1 MINFGLASTLK
12 TWFDYLLRAGVTFRY
27 DETGVHGLVSG
38 KKAYLVET
46 RGGVYSDGPA
56 KAFDFQ
62 EPYLRHLLG
71 FIGVT
76 DVEAIA
82 VEGVAYGPDVAE
94 KAVAGAL
101 DKVSTITAR
110 AA

>member
-1 MINFGLASTLK
+1 
-12 TWFDYLLRAGVTFRY
+12 
-27 DETGVHGLVSG
+27 
-38 KKAYLVET
+38 
-46 RGGVYSDGPA
+46 
-56 KAFDFQ
+56 
-62 EPYLRHLLG
+62 
-71 FIGVT
+71 VT